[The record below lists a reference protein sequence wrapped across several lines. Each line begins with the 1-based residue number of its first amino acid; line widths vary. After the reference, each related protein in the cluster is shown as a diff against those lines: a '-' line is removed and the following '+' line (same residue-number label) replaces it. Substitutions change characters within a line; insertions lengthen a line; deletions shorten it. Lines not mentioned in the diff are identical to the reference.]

1 MVDALI
7 CLVGAIVSGLIF
19 QILFYAVNNS
29 MLMLFVPIQNRIAK
43 VKNKIILKYILYLIF
58 LCLAVQI
65 KGVFNLNYLYFGIC
79 LGFFYSLSD
88 MLAGESIVK
97 K

>member
-88 MLAGESIVK
+88 MLVGESIVK